1 MNSPRR
7 RSSRAP
13 LIRALAAEIG
23 LERLAELE
31 VQAVRRR
38 AVPERLL
45 RRLFEPAAPLTSRQ
59 RQVLVLAASGLSN
72 QEIADELA
80 ITLETV
86 KTHLKKTYVR
96 LGVHNRIEAINAF
109 IEGEA

>member
-1 MNSPRR
+1 MTSARR
-7 RSSRAP
+7 TSSRAP

-38 AVPERLL
+38 AVPERLM
-45 RRLFEPAAPLTSRQ
+45 RRLFEPNEPLTPRQ
-59 RQVLVLAASGLSN
+59 REVLVLVASGLSN
-72 QEIADELA
+72 QEIANELGIA
-80 ITLETV
+80 IETV
-86 KTHLKKTYVR
+86 KSHLRNVFAR